1 MNLKNKKSFIGEHL
15 QKVHISKNDYRP
27 DLDAL
32 RGIAVLAVIVFHA
45 FPSLIPGGFVGVDIF
60 FVISGY
66 IISKHIVEQL
76 EYGNFQIKEFYKRR
90 IIRIFPALI
99 LVLLFVIIIGWT
111 VLTPGEY
118 ESLGRPIA
126 GGAAFAANFVFWH
139 EAGYFDTAAN
149 TKPLLHL
156 WSLGVEEQFY
166 IFWPIIIST
175 IYVKYKQYF
184 GQILLALTTLSL
196 IYSVFL
202 VQNNTVADFYSPLT
216 RFWELSLG
224 SIIAYQEKNNK
235 LHLSSQIIKLLPIVG
250 IILIISSF
258 FIIEKNYQ
266 FPGSWALLPTIGTG
280 MLIYSGI
287 LGSSFNKIFLSSS
300 VLVWIGLISYP
311 LYLWHWPL
319 LVFSRIMNSDPLS
332 TEASIL
338 ILTISFFLAWVTYKY
353 IELNIRSANK
363 QKNKK
368 NITILIIIMI
378 IIFILGV
385 AIRKMDG
392 FKFRMNSVLNG
403 DVSTLILGEDREKLF
418 NTCGLPL
425 GDVDKYQFC
434 LSSNKINEA
443 SIAVLG
449 DSKSEALFYGIARE
463 VPSDINAILIG
474 SVRPPNN
481 NTTDINKKQVKNQ
494 LAVDTILEQNSIE
507 TVIIANALRTIFK
520 IDSNTGFIRP
530 NANSKTEDWIRRY
543 SNMIKKF
550 EESGKKVI
558 FVIDNPTLPDPR
570 NCISGGMTS
579 SALLNKVLTRK
590 ENSRCSIKYSDHILG
605 TKAYNDFVKDLS
617 LLHPNLRIYDPTPI
631 LCDIGNNICSTV
643 SNNKFLYSYSDHISD
658 YANSLIAKDIIK
670 SIYTKKNN

>member
-1 MNLKNKKSFIGEHL
+1 MPFQKQNLKNKKSFIEEHL
-15 QKVHISKNDYRP
+15 QKAHLSKNDYRP

-76 EYGNFQIKEFYKRR
+76 ECGNFQIKEFYKRR
-90 IIRIFPALI
+90 IKRIFPALI
-99 LVLLFVIIIGWT
+99 LVLLFVVIIGW
-111 VLTPGEY
+111 VILTPGEY

-175 IYVKYKQYF
+175 IYVKYRQHF
-184 GQILLALTTLSL
+184 GQILFTLTTLSL
-196 IYSVFL
+196 MYSIFL

-224 SIIAYQEKNNK
+224 SIIAYQEKNNR
-235 LHLSSQIIKLLPIVG
+235 LHLSSQIIKLLSIVG

-258 FIIEKNYQ
+258 FIIEKNYK

-287 LGSSFNKIFLSSS
+287 LGSSFNKIFLSSP
-300 VLVWIGLISYP
+300 VLIWIGLISYP

-319 LVFSRIMNSDPLS
+319 LVFSRIMNSDSLS

-338 ILTISFFLAWVTYKY
+338 ILAISFFLAWVTYKY
-353 IELNIRSANK
+353 VELNIRFTNK
-363 QKNKK
+363 QKYT
-368 NITILIIIMI
+368 TILIIIMI

-385 AIRKMDG
+385 AIKKMDG
-392 FKFRMNSVLNG
+392 FKFRMNSVLSG
-403 DVSTLILGEDREKLF
+403 DVSTLILGADREKLF

-425 GDVDKYQFC
+425 DDVDKYQFC
-434 LSSNKINEA
+434 LSSNTINKA

-463 VPSDINAILIG
+463 VPNDINAILIS
-474 SVRPPNN
+474 SVRPPH
-481 NTTDINKKQVKNQ
+481 INKKQVKNQ
-494 LAVDTILEQNSIE
+494 LAVDTILEQNSIK
-507 TVIIANALRTIFK
+507 TVIIANALRSIFK
-520 IDSNTGFIRP
+520 IDSDTGFIKP
-530 NANSKTEDWIRRY
+530 NTNHKTKDWIHRY

-590 ENSRCSIKYSDHILG
+590 KNSRCSIKYSDHMLG

-617 LLHPNLRIYDPTPI
+617 LLHPNLRIYDPMPI
-631 LCDIGNNICSTV
+631 LCDIDNNICSTV

-670 SIYTKKNN
+670 TIYTKE

>member
-1 MNLKNKKSFIGEHL
+1 MPFQKQNLKNKKSFIEEHL
-15 QKVHISKNDYRP
+15 QKAHLSKNDYRP

-76 EYGNFQIKEFYKRR
+76 ECGNFQIKEFYKRR
-90 IIRIFPALI
+90 IKRIFPALI
-99 LVLLFVIIIGWT
+99 LVLLFVVIIGW
-111 VLTPGEY
+111 VILTPGEY

-166 IFWPIIIST
+166 IFWPIIISI
-175 IYVKYKQYF
+175 IYVKYKEYF
-184 GQILLALTTLSL
+184 SQILLVLTTLSL
-196 IYSVFL
+196 IYSIFL

-224 SIIAYQEKNNK
+224 SIIAYQEKNNR
-235 LHLSSQIIKLLPIVG
+235 LHLSSQIIKLLSIVG

-258 FIIEKNYQ
+258 FIIEKNYK
-266 FPGSWALLPTIGTG
+266 FPGFWALLPTIGTG
-280 MLIYSGI
+280 ILIYSGT
-287 LGSSFNKIFLSSS
+287 LKSSFNKIFLSSP
-300 VLVWIGLISYP
+300 VLVWVGLISYP

-319 LVFSRIMNSDPLS
+319 LVFSRIMNSDSLS

-338 ILTISFFLAWVTYKY
+338 ILAISFFLAWVTYKY
-353 IELNIRSANK
+353 VELNIRFTNK
-363 QKNKK
+363 QKYT
-368 NITILIIIMI
+368 TILIIIMI

-385 AIRKMDG
+385 AIKKMDG
-392 FKFRMNSVLNG
+392 FKFRMNSVLSG
-403 DVSTLILGEDREKLF
+403 DVSTLILGADREKLF

-425 GDVDKYQFC
+425 DDVDKYQFC
-434 LSSNKINEA
+434 LSSNTINKA

-463 VPSDINAILIG
+463 VPNDINAILIS
-474 SVRPPNN
+474 SVRPPH
-481 NTTDINKKQVKNQ
+481 INKKQVKNQ
-494 LAVDTILEQNSIE
+494 LAVDTILEQNSIK
-507 TVIIANALRTIFK
+507 TVIIANALRSIFK
-520 IDSNTGFIRP
+520 IDSDTGFIKP
-530 NANSKTEDWIRRY
+530 NTNHKTKDWIHRY

-590 ENSRCSIKYSDHILG
+590 KNSRCSIKYSDHMLG

-617 LLHPNLRIYDPTPI
+617 LLHPNLRIYDPMPI
-631 LCDIGNNICSTV
+631 LCDIDNNICSTV

-670 SIYTKKNN
+670 TIYTKE

>member
-15 QKVHISKNDYRP
+15 QKAHLSKNDYRP

-32 RGIAVLAVIVFHA
+32 RGIAVLAVIIFHA

-76 EYGNFQIKEFYKRR
+76 GCGNFQIKEFYKRR
-90 IIRIFPALI
+90 IKRIFPALI
-99 LVLLFVIIIGWT
+99 LVLLFVIIIGWV

-118 ESLGRPIA
+118 ELIGRSIA

-166 IFWPIIIST
+166 IFWPIVIST
-175 IYVKYKQYF
+175 IYVKYKQHF

-224 SIIAYQEKNNK
+224 SIIAYQEKNNR
-235 LHLSSQIIKLLPIVG
+235 LHLSSQIIRLLPIVG

-258 FIIEKNYQ
+258 FIIEKNYK

-280 MLIYSGI
+280 MLIYSGT
-287 LGSSFNKIFLSSS
+287 LGSSFNKIFLSSP
-300 VLVWIGLISYP
+300 VLIWIGLISYP

-319 LVFSRIMNSDPLS
+319 LVFSRIMNSDSLS

-338 ILTISFFLAWVTYKY
+338 TLAISFFLAWVTYKY
-353 IELNIRSANK
+353 VELNIRFTNK
-363 QKNKK
+363 QKYT
-368 NITILIIIMI
+368 TILIIIMI

-385 AIRKMDG
+385 AIKKMDG
-392 FKFRMNSVLNG
+392 FKFRMNSVLSG
-403 DVSTLILGEDREKLF
+403 DVSTLILGADREKLF

-425 GDVDKYQFC
+425 DDVDKYQFC
-434 LSSNKINEA
+434 LSSNTINKA
-443 SIAVLG
+443 SIAVIG

-463 VPSDINAILIG
+463 VPNDINAILIG
-474 SVRPPNN
+474 SVRPPHV
-481 NTTDINKKQVKNQ
+481 NKKQVKNQ
-494 LAVDTILEQNSIE
+494 LAVDTILEQNSIK
-507 TVIIANALRTIFK
+507 TVIIANALRSIFK
-520 IDSNTGFIRP
+520 IDSDTGFIKP
-530 NANSKTEDWIRRY
+530 NANHKTKDWIHRY

-579 SALLNKVLTRK
+579 SALLNKVLTREK
-590 ENSRCSIKYSDHILG
+590 NSRCSIKYSDHMLG
-605 TKAYNDFVKDLS
+605 TKAYKDFVKDLS
-617 LLHPNLRIYDPTPI
+617 LLHPNLRIYDPMPI
-631 LCDIGNNICSTV
+631 LCDIDNNICSTV
-643 SNNKFLYSYSDHISD
+643 TNNKFLYSYSDHISD

-670 SIYTKKNN
+670 TIYTKE

>member
-1 MNLKNKKSFIGEHL
+1 MNLNNEKSFIGEHL
-15 QKVHISKNDYRP
+15 QKVHLSKNEYRP

-32 RGIAVLAVIVFHA
+32 RGIAVLAVIIFHA

-66 IISKHIVEQL
+66 IISKHIIEQL
-76 EYGNFQIKEFYKRR
+76 QHGNFQIKEFYRRR
-90 IIRIFPALI
+90 IKRIFPALI
-99 LVLLFVIIIGWT
+99 LVLLFVIIIGWI

-126 GGAAFAANFVFWH
+126 GGAAFSANFVFWH
-139 EAGYFDTAAN
+139 EAGYFDTAAD

-166 IFWPIIIST
+166 IFWPIIISI
-175 IYVKYKQYF
+175 IYVKYKEYF
-184 GQILLALTTLSL
+184 SQILLVLTTLSL
-196 IYSVFL
+196 IYSIFL

-224 SIIAYQEKNNK
+224 SIVAYQEKNNK
-235 LHLSSQIIKLLPIVG
+235 LHLPSQITRLLPIVG

-258 FIIEKNYQ
+258 FIIEKNYK
-266 FPGSWALLPTIGTG
+266 FPGFWALLPTIGTG
-280 MLIYSGI
+280 ILIYSGT
-287 LGSSFNKIFLSSS
+287 LKSSFNKIFLSSP
-300 VLVWIGLISYP
+300 VLVWVGLISYP

-338 ILTISFFLAWVTYKY
+338 ILTISFFLAWATYKY

-363 QKNKK
+363 QKNKIY
-368 NITILIIIMI
+368 ITILIIIMM
-378 IIFILGV
+378 IIFISGV

-392 FKFRMNSVLNG
+392 FKHRMNSVLNG

-418 NTCGLPL
+418 DTCGLPL
-425 GDVDKYQFC
+425 RDVDNYQFC
-434 LSSNKINEA
+434 LSSNKINEP

-463 VPSDINAILIG
+463 VPGDINAILIG

-481 NTTDINKKQVKNQ
+481 DTTDINKKQVKNK
-494 LAVDTILEQNSIE
+494 LAVDTILGQNSIE
-507 TVIIANALRTIFK
+507 IVIIANALRSIFK
-520 IDSNTGFIRP
+520 IDSNTGFIKP
-530 NANSKTEDWIRRY
+530 GTDSKTKDWIHRY

-590 ENSRCSIKYSDHILG
+590 KNSRCSIKYSDHILG
-605 TKAYNDFVKDLS
+605 TKAYRNFVKDLS
-617 LLHPNLRIYDPTPI
+617 LLHPKLMIYNPTPI
-631 LCDIGNNICSTV
+631 LCDIDNNICSTV

-670 SIYTKKNN
+670 SVHATK

>member
-15 QKVHISKNDYRP
+15 QKAHLSKNDYRP

-32 RGIAVLAVIVFHA
+32 RGIAVLAVIIFHA

-76 EYGNFQIKEFYKRR
+76 GCGNFQIKEFYKRR
-90 IIRIFPALI
+90 IKRIFPALI
-99 LVLLFVIIIGWT
+99 LVLLFVIIIGWV

-118 ESLGRPIA
+118 ELIGRSIA

-166 IFWPIIIST
+166 IFWPIVIST
-175 IYVKYKQYF
+175 IYVKYKQHF

-224 SIIAYQEKNNK
+224 SIIAYQEKNNR
-235 LHLSSQIIKLLPIVG
+235 LHLSSQIIRLLPIVG

-258 FIIEKNYQ
+258 FIIEKNYK

-280 MLIYSGI
+280 MLIYSGT
-287 LGSSFNKIFLSSS
+287 LGSSFNKIFLSSP
-300 VLVWIGLISYP
+300 VLIWIGLISYP

-319 LVFSRIMNSDPLS
+319 LVFSRIMNSDSLS

-338 ILTISFFLAWVTYKY
+338 TLAISFFLAWVTYKY
-353 IELNIRSANK
+353 VELNIRFTNK
-363 QKNKK
+363 QKYT
-368 NITILIIIMI
+368 TILIIIMI

-385 AIRKMDG
+385 AIKKMDG
-392 FKFRMNSVLNG
+392 FKFRMNSVLSG
-403 DVSTLILGEDREKLF
+403 DVSTLILGADREKLF

-425 GDVDKYQFC
+425 DDVDKYQFC
-434 LSSNKINEA
+434 LSSNTINKA
-443 SIAVLG
+443 SIAVIG

-463 VPSDINAILIG
+463 VPNDINAILIG
-474 SVRPPNN
+474 SVRPPHV
-481 NTTDINKKQVKNQ
+481 NKKQVKNQ
-494 LAVDTILEQNSIE
+494 LAVDTILEQNSIK
-507 TVIIANALRTIFK
+507 TVIIANALRSIFK
-520 IDSNTGFIRP
+520 IDSDTGFIKP
-530 NANSKTEDWIRRY
+530 NANHKTKDWIHRY

-579 SALLNKVLTRK
+579 V
-590 ENSRCSIKYSDHILG
+590 
-605 TKAYNDFVKDLS
+605 V
-617 LLHPNLRIYDPTPI
+617 
-631 LCDIGNNICSTV
+631 V
-643 SNNKFLYSYSDHISD
+643 
-658 YANSLIAKDIIK
+658 
-670 SIYTKKNN
+670 

>member
-15 QKVHISKNDYRP
+15 QKAHLSKNDYRP

-32 RGIAVLAVIVFHA
+32 RGIAVLAVIIFHA

-76 EYGNFQIKEFYKRR
+76 GCGNFQIKEFYKRR
-90 IIRIFPALI
+90 IKRIFPALI
-99 LVLLFVIIIGWT
+99 LVLLFVIIIGWV

-118 ESLGRPIA
+118 ESIGRSIA

-166 IFWPIIIST
+166 IFWPIVIST
-175 IYVKYKQYF
+175 IYVKYKQHF

-224 SIIAYQEKNNK
+224 SIIAYQEKNNR
-235 LHLSSQIIKLLPIVG
+235 LHLSSQIIRLLPIVG

-258 FIIEKNYQ
+258 FIIEKNYK

-280 MLIYSGI
+280 MLIYSGT
-287 LGSSFNKIFLSSS
+287 LGSSFNKIFLSSP
-300 VLVWIGLISYP
+300 VLIWIGLISYP

-319 LVFSRIMNSDPLS
+319 LVFSRIMNSDSLS

-338 ILTISFFLAWVTYKY
+338 TLAISFFLAWVTYKY
-353 IELNIRSANK
+353 VELNIRFTNK
-363 QKNKK
+363 QKYT
-368 NITILIIIMI
+368 TILIIIMI

-385 AIRKMDG
+385 AIKKMDG
-392 FKFRMNSVLNG
+392 FKFRMNSVLSG
-403 DVSTLILGEDREKLF
+403 DVSTLILGADREKLF

-425 GDVDKYQFC
+425 DDVDKYQFC
-434 LSSNKINEA
+434 LSSNTINKA
-443 SIAVLG
+443 SIAVIG

-463 VPSDINAILIG
+463 VPNDINAILIG
-474 SVRPPNN
+474 SVRPPHV
-481 NTTDINKKQVKNQ
+481 NKKQVKNQ
-494 LAVDTILEQNSIE
+494 LAVDTILEQNSIK
-507 TVIIANALRTIFK
+507 TVIIANALRSIFK
-520 IDSNTGFIRP
+520 IDSDTGFIKP
-530 NANSKTEDWIRRY
+530 NANHKTKDWIHRY

-579 SALLNKVLTRK
+579 SALLNKVLTREK
-590 ENSRCSIKYSDHILG
+590 NSRCSIKYSDHMLG

-617 LLHPNLRIYDPTPI
+617 LLHPNLRIYDPMPI
-631 LCDIGNNICSTV
+631 LCDIDNNICSTV
-643 SNNKFLYSYSDHISD
+643 TNNKFLYSYSDHISD

-670 SIYTKKNN
+670 TIYTKE